1 MAGDRVGRIY
11 KGPRHAQTVRIPLE
25 HYAHYV
31 RQAGA
36 LKIPIAD
43 FMVYR
48 IAVCEGLEIPGPV
61 LMAHPGLLAL
71 LPDDQR
77 AEALQKHSGL
87 ATKYQALFGAAASEQ
102 IELRVA

>member
-1 MAGDRVGRIY
+1 MAGDRVGRVY
-11 KGPRHAQTVRIPLE
+11 KGPRHTQTVRVPVE

-31 RQAGA
+31 KQAEE
-36 LKIPIAD
+36 LRIPIAD

-77 AEALQKHSGL
+77 VEALQKHPGL
-87 ATKYQALFGAAASEQ
+87 ATKYQALFGAVTSSQ
-102 IELRVA
+102 MELQVA